1 MTPKKIFIFIVL
13 LVVVGFIIAGTRGLK
28 IESVIDGST
37 VRLNNGAI
45 VSLIG
50 IEPSVESQTE
60 L

>member
-50 IEPSVESQTE
+50 IEPSV
-60 L
+60 